1 MTSPISSEPPG
12 KKPAKTPAKTPAK
25 KLAATA
31 PRRRSGAGRKVPDR
45 TQRGAAIARSGTAS
59 RAAAP
64 ADQPRH
70 RASMFPRILGA
81 AVVVSLGIGWANR
94 GDYGLSPVSGLGY
107 WLGIAGGSLMLILAL
122 YPMRKRLRALS
133 AIGPVAFW
141 FNAHMVLGIVGPVL
155 VLWHANFK
163 LGSFNSSVALIVM
176 LAVAGS
182 GVIGRYLHSKVN
194 SGLYVHKAEARNV
207 TADADELRGFV
218 GAEPQVAERMV
229 AQLHA
234 FAQSGTAVPNGLL
247 AALVR
252 LPLLAWRGA
261 VLYNRLRSYAWR
273 VIAIEGRRRGRSRKV
288 QVAQLVGVTEFLT
301 EHIAAAKRAA
311 TFAFYERLFRLWHV
325 FHVPLYVLLIV
336 TALLHVYA
344 SHYF

>member
-1 MTSPISSEPPG
+1 LTSPVFSER
-12 KKPAKTPAKTPAK
+12 PAK
-25 KLAATA
+25 KVAATV
-31 PRRRSGAGRKVPDR
+31 PQPRSGARGKVLEY
-45 TQRGAAIARSGTAS
+45 TQRGAATAPFGTGS

-64 ADQPRH
+64 DDQPRH
-70 RASMFPRILGA
+70 RASIAPTVFGA
-81 AVVVSLGIGWANR
+81 AVVVALWLGWVNR
-94 GDYGLSPVSGLGY
+94 GEYGLTPVSGLGY

-122 YPMRKRLRALS
+122 YPMRKRMRALS
-133 AIGPVAFW
+133 AIGSVAFW

-176 LAVAGS
+176 LVVAGS

-218 GAEPQVAERMV
+218 GAGPQVAERMV
-229 AQLHA
+229 AELNA
-234 FAQSGTAVPNGLL
+234 FAQFGTAVPNGVL

-252 LPLLAWRGA
+252 LPLVAWRGA
-261 VLYNRLRSYAWR
+261 VVYNRLRSYARR
-273 VIAIEGRRRGRSRKV
+273 VIAVEGKRRGRSRKV
-288 QVAQLVGVTEFLT
+288 QRQQLDGVTEFLT
-301 EHIAAAKRAA
+301 EYIGAAKRAA

-325 FHVPLYVLLIV
+325 FHVPLYILLIV
-336 TALLHVYA
+336 VALLHVYA